1 MHRAKGHLRLCT
13 TKRFG
18 AFPGL
23 LDLLSGVSPQ
33 ILYNLPRNHSLHW
46 PSSGDQKRNNNL
58 LKPTVSENNILFFA
72 VKHLP
77 HTLGSTYC
85 PMKSGWEEK
94 LKHLGEIKGGLGF
107 ERENFQ
113 MAVVKTQTVQ
123 FCKHEASPE
132 GKKIK
137 AGAYL
142 ALIQQSS
149 QSKTLTSV
157 H

>member
-1 MHRAKGHLRLCT
+1 M
-13 TKRFG
+13 
-18 AFPGL
+18 
-23 LDLLSGVSPQ
+23 
-33 ILYNLPRNHSLHW
+33 
-46 PSSGDQKRNNNL
+46 
-58 LKPTVSENNILFFA
+58 
-72 VKHLP
+72 
-77 HTLGSTYC
+77 
-85 PMKSGWEEK
+85 
-94 LKHLGEIKGGLGF
+94 KHLGEIKGGLGF

-123 FCKHEASPE
+123 FYKHEASPE